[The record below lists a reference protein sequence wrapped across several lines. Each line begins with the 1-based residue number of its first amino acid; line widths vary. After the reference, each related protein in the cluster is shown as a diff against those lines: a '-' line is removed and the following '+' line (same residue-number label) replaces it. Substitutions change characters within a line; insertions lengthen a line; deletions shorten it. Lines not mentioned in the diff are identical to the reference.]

1 MQNAVSQAPQAV
13 LQFRDPLDDLRRG
26 GLRLD
31 VGIERD
37 FALDFLDRFGN
48 RGFAVVYGMDD
59 LRNDAR
65 KRIGVCHERIILQER
80 TGPEWQLACH
90 LQAVISRFW
99 LLAQFAGTCRT
110 FVASEP
116 GPGSGTGFG
125 ISEFAKRGTIWSAM
139 AIA

>member
-65 KRIGVCHERIILQER
+65 KRIWVGHERIILQGSTE
-80 TGPEWQLACH
+80 PEYSWPGIFRQSFPRFGSWLSSLEHAVLSSPASRAPVRALVSACPSV
-90 LQAVISRFW
+90 QV
-99 LLAQFAGTCRT
+99 
-110 FVASEP
+110 
-116 GPGSGTGFG
+116 
-125 ISEFAKRGTIWSAM
+125 
-139 AIA
+139 

>member
-26 GLRLD
+26 GLRFD

-65 KRIGVCHERIILQER
+65 KRIWVGHERIILQGSTE
-80 TGPEWQLACH
+80 PEYSWPAILRQSFPRLVLGLVRWNMPYFRRQRAGRRFGHWFRHVRACKSRHH
-90 LQAVISRFW
+90 LVRH
-99 LLAQFAGTCRT
+99 
-110 FVASEP
+110 
-116 GPGSGTGFG
+116 
-125 ISEFAKRGTIWSAM
+125 
-139 AIA
+139 

>member
-110 FVASEP
+110 FVARSEERRV
-116 GPGSGTGFG
+116 GKECRS
-125 ISEFAKRGTIWSAM
+125 RWSPYH
-139 AIA
+139 